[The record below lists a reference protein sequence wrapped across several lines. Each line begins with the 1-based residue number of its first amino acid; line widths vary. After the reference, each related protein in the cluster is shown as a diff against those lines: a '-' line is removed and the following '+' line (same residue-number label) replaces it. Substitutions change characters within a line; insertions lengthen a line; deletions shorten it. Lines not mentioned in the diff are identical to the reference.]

1 MKKVEELQTDDFI
14 NSAAT
19 SSDVSLDQSTLVRV
33 EVEKGSST
41 AALGFQVGREKL
53 QVSVS
58 AGLEH
63 PFFVFGRG
71 WASCSPELSMTK
83 YSLACSQLS
92 PGDVCISL
100 AHAEHQK
107 PSLVHAEHQKN
118 SLVHAEHQNNTS
130 VNQGLRLNQDGA
142 HGPRSGNQG
151 HQRSNTSQQST
162 SSYPSRLPP
171 PIQTAKADT

>member
-33 EVEKGSST
+33 EVEKGSTT

-71 WASCSPELSMTK
+71 WASCSPQLSMTK

-100 AHAEHQK
+100 AHAD
-107 PSLVHAEHQKN
+107 HQKN
-118 SLVHAEHQNNTS
+118 SLVHADHQKNSLADHQKNSLAEHQKNTLAHRTPEHQKNTS
-130 VNQGLRLNQDGA
+130 GMGSHQNRGPGLSTDG
-142 HGPRSGNQG
+142 
-151 HQRSNTSQQST
+151 
-162 SSYPSRLPP
+162 
-171 PIQTAKADT
+171 

>member
-1 MKKVEELQTDDFI
+1 MARQIFLARQISFC
-14 NSAAT
+14 
-19 SSDVSLDQSTLVRV
+19 VSL
-33 EVEKGSST
+33 
-41 AALGFQVGREKL
+41 
-53 QVSVS
+53 
-58 AGLEH
+58 
-63 PFFVFGRG
+63 
-71 WASCSPELSMTK
+71 ELSLLTRAFALR

-107 PSLVHAEHQKN
+107 PSLVHAEHQRN

-142 HGPRSGNQG
+142 HGPRSGHQG
-151 HQRSNTSQQST
+151 HQRSNNSQQST

>member
-1 MKKVEELQTDDFI
+1 MKKVEELQTEDFI

-41 AALGFQVGREKL
+41 AALGFQVGRERL

-107 PSLVHAEHQKN
+107 
-118 SLVHAEHQNNTS
+118 NTS
-130 VNQGLRLNQDGA
+130 VMGSHQNQGPRLSRDGA
-142 HGPRSGNQG
+142 HGPRSGSQG
-151 HQRSNTSQQST
+151 VPIIGHNSENSQPAT
-162 SSYPSRLPP
+162 FPPKLPP
-171 PIQTAKADT
+171 PKQTAKADT

>member
-1 MKKVEELQTDDFI
+1 MKKVEELQTEDFI

-41 AALGFQVGREKL
+41 AALGFQVGRERL

-107 PSLVHAEHQKN
+107 
-118 SLVHAEHQNNTS
+118 NTS
-130 VNQGLRLNQDGA
+130 VMGSHQNQGPRLSRDGA
-142 HGPRSGNQG
+142 HGPRSGSQG
-151 HQRSNTSQQST
+151 APIIGHNSDNSQST
-162 SSYPSRLPP
+162 TYPPKLPP
-171 PIQTAKADT
+171 PKQTAKADT